1 MRRVAVFGLG
11 YVGSVTAA
19 CLARDGHRVIG
30 VDIAP
35 HKLKA
40 IRQGRAP
47 VVEPGLD
54 PLIAKAITDG
64 NLSVTDNTNTAVCH
78 SDMAIITVGTPSR
91 PDGSVRTEAVE
102 NVVRAIGISLR
113 KVGRPYVVV
122 IRSTLLPGLLEERLE
137 PILRQSIGES
147 SYNAQVELCNNP
159 EFLRETTAVADYN
172 QPPFILVGA
181 DNQHAATEVLSLYEN
196 IPGERIVTDTRTAA
210 MVKYACNAF
219 HALKIDF
226 ANEIAT
232 VAATLGADPQEVMRI
247 VRSDRRLNISTAY
260 LKPGM
265 SFGGSCLPKD
275 VQALVRA
282 AQQWAVDVP
291 LLRSLL
297 PSNQAHFRRALARV
311 RQATARRIGI
321 VGLSFKPHTDDL
333 RDSPMVYLAEALLG
347 MGYELKILDPSV
359 QKSRLVGSNLA
370 FVDTHLPHLARL
382 LVTDDE
388 ELLQHAELLVFGTSN
403 SSLVN
408 QAKNLNIPIIDLNR
422 DIFGPPAE
430 YVSAYA
436 PYRTTIQE

>member
-91 PDGSVRTEAVE
+91 PDGSVGTEAVE

-181 DNQHAATEVLSLYEN
+181 DNQHAAAEVLSLYEN

-232 VAATLGADPQEVMRI
+232 VAAILGADPQEVMRI

-297 PSNQAHFRRALARV
+297 PSNQAHFRRALAHI
-311 RQATARRIGI
+311 RQAAARRIGI

-359 QKSRLVGSNLA
+359 QQSRLVGSNLA
-370 FVDTHLPHLARL
+370 FVDRHLPHLARL
-382 LVTDDE
+382 LVTDE
-388 ELLQHAELLVFGTSN
+388 KELLEHAELLVFGTSN